1 MMKSSFTKDMLKV
14 LKVLDEIGNDL
25 KVDCENA
32 MELSFRG
39 MMGDKLTIEQMEE
52 VLYATADMEVR
63 TSFQRRLTAVVRA
76 YADKYCP
83 DEEVEG
89 A

>member
-14 LKVLDEIGNDL
+14 LKVLDEICNDL

-63 TSFQRRLTAVVRA
+63 TSFQHRLTDVVRA

-83 DEEVEG
+83 DKEVEG

>member
-25 KVDCENA
+25 KTDCENA

-39 MMGDKLTIEQMEE
+39 MMGDKFTIEQMEE
-52 VLYATADMEVR
+52 VLYATADIEVR
-63 TSFQRRLTAVVRA
+63 TSFQHRLTDVVRA
-76 YADKYCP
+76 YTDKYCP
-83 DEEVEG
+83 DKEVEG